1 MKPVNSVKPL
11 IDQSELRTYTKFVFF
26 KVKGSFLVVVLKT
39 ILNVMAL
46 TKLIFEDQYIR
57 I

>member
-1 MKPVNSVKPL
+1 VKPVNSVKPL